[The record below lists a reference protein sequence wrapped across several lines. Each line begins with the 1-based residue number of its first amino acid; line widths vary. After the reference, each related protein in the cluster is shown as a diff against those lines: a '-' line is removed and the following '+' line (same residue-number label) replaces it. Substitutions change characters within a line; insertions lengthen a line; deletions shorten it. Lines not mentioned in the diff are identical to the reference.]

1 MRIPAQSHRRRS
13 LDSETMT
20 PMIDVVFLLLV
31 FFVCA
36 SVGQR
41 PDQLL
46 PAILGQG
53 NTDSKL
59 ATQQQPDQSPWDHQ
73 QVRIQL
79 LPDPDDALSAAIQ
92 LNEQPVGS
100 DNDLEQRLK
109 RLAEIDPDS
118 IIILDVS
125 DQVHVQNF
133 IRIYDLCQLLKF
145 NNISFATR
153 PANEKS
159 RTNR

>member
-46 PAILGQG
+46 PAILGKG
-53 NTDSKL
+53 NTESKL
-59 ATQQQPDQSPWDHQ
+59 AVQQQADQNRWDHQ
-73 QVRIQL
+73 QVRIRL
-79 LPDPDDALSAAIQ
+79 LPDPADAFDAVIQ

-100 DNDLEQRLK
+100 EDDLEQRLT

-125 DQVHVQNF
+125 DEVHVQNF

-145 NNISFATR
+145 NDISFATR
-153 PANEKS
+153 TT
-159 RTNR
+159 R